1 VTVSE
6 QNKKGPHHRKTG
18 GNDMH
23 RRILLTVIA
32 GATLALASQPA
43 ASQAWPEHPVRVI
56 VPYAAGGATDAI
68 ARPWADELSRAFGQQ
83 FVIENR
89 GGASGMIGMEALVKS
104 PPDGY
109 TLIMSPNAVLSVLP
123 NLRKTPYDP
132 TRDVVAV
139 GHTGE
144 VLNGLAI
151 HPKLGIKTMDE
162 LIAYAK
168 QNPGKLSYG
177 SSGNGTA
184 NHLRLEALKLATG
197 VDILHVPYRGGAD
210 ALNDLLAGNV
220 HMQNE
225 PINLPHVKAGKLTLL
240 SINGRQR
247 NPDFPDVPTLSEV
260 GIKNADVP
268 IFFAFYG
275 PKGMPDAIVK
285 KINDK
290 MVERAK
296 DPEFLKKMWAVNAIP
311 EPVSP
316 AQLMQMLQDDI
327 TANLDVIKR
336 ANIRL
341 E

>member
-1 VTVSE
+1 
-6 QNKKGPHHRKTG
+6 
-18 GNDMH
+18 MH
-23 RRILLTVIA
+23 RRTLLALVA
-32 GATLALASQPA
+32 GATLALAAGPVSAQG
-43 ASQAWPEHPVRVI
+43 WPERPVKVI

-68 ARPWADELSRAFGQQ
+68 ARPWADELSKAFGQQ

-109 TLIMSPNAVLSVLP
+109 TLIMSPNAVLSILP
-123 NLRKTPYDP
+123 SLRKTPYDP
-132 TRDVVAV
+132 LKDVVAI

-144 VLNGLAI
+144 VLNGHVI
-151 HPKLGIKTMDE
+151 HPKLGIKTMPE

-168 QNPGKLSYG
+168 QNPGKVSYA

-184 NHLRLEALKLATG
+184 NHLRLEALKLAAG
-197 VDILHVPYRGGAD
+197 IDILHVPYRGGAD
-210 ALNDLLAGNV
+210 ALNDLLPGNV

-225 PINLPHVKAGKLTLL
+225 PVNLPHVKAGKLILL
-240 SINGRQR
+240 AVNGKQR
-247 NPDFPDVPTLSEV
+247 NPDFPDVPTLTEA
-260 GIKNADVP
+260 GIQNADVP

-275 PKGMPDAIVK
+275 PKGLPDAIVQ

-296 DPEFLKKMWAVNAIP
+296 DPAFLKKMWAVNAIP
-311 EPVSP
+311 APVTA
-316 AQLMQMLQDDI
+316 AQMTKMLEDDI
-327 TANLDVIKR
+327 AANAKLIKE
-336 ANIRL
+336 ANIKL